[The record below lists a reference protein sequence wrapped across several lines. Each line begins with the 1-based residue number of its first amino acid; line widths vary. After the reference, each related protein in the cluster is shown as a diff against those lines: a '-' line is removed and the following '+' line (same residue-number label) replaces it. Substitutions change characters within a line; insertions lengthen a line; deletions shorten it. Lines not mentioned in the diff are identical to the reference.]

1 MNRAARRR
9 QDREA
14 AKNPTYNLNAQTIE
28 SIKNSATREAIEGS
42 FVTMLGFAVDVLEK
56 EFFWSEYMINQF
68 VDAAILRFDDA
79 KKDRNKM
86 IATIHRMADR
96 CEE

>member
-1 MNRAARRR
+1 MNRAERRR
-9 QDREA
+9 QEREA
-14 AKNPTYNLNAQTIE
+14 TKNPTYTLSAHDIE
-28 SIKNSATREAIEGS
+28 SIKNSATRDAIEGS
-42 FVTMLGFAVDVLEK
+42 FVTMLGFATETLEI
-56 EFFWSEYMINQF
+56 EFNWSEYMINEF
-68 VDAAILRFDDA
+68 VDAAILKFDDA